1 MSNPRTRKVSEAM
14 PKAKELLVY
23 GTGGHAKVVCDCAIQ
38 AGFRIIGLL
47 DDDPAKHDTSLW
59 EFPVLGGFE
68 RIQKGFP
75 TEVKLVLAI
84 GDNEARRRLAERLQ
98 PLGVEFAVVVHPSVQ
113 LGRGVELGE
122 GTVVFAG
129 AVINA
134 DTALGRHV
142 IVNTGAT
149 IDHDCVIGDFAHLA
163 PGSHLAGGVH
173 VGPGTLVGIGA
184 CAVPNVKIGAHTIVG
199 AGAVVVRDLPDR
211 VTAVGIPA
219 RVITT

>member
-1 MSNPRTRKVSEAM
+1 MTASQ
-14 PKAKELLVY
+14 ELLIY
-23 GTGGHAKVVCDCAIQ
+23 GTGGHAKVVCDCAIR
-38 AGFRIIGLL
+38 AGFRVVGFL
-47 DDDPAKHDTSLW
+47 DDDAAKHGTHLW

-68 RIQKGFP
+68 RLRKGFSS
-75 TEVKLVLAI
+75 EVRLVLAI
-84 GDNEARRRLAERLQ
+84 GDNEARRRVAERLP
-98 PLGVEFAVVVHPSVQ
+98 PLGVEFAVVVHPSAR

-129 AVINA
+129 AVLNA
-134 DTALGRHV
+134 DAALGRHV

-173 VGPGTLVGIGA
+173 VGPGALVGIGA

-199 AGAVVVRDLPDR
+199 AGAVVVNDLPER
-211 VTAVGIPA
+211 VTAVGVPA